1 MEKSM
6 KHPKSTW
13 AIKPAMFS
21 LASVLSLCGWSQE
34 SKVGIHNDPDAC
46 FNVEGSNLAS
56 QYREIRTIEDLGTH
70 THWMLLRDLS
80 RPAAPAVL
88 IQGQPDSKCVRLR
101 IEKSGLRSAPNLRRT
116 SLPVVH
122 AGDYL
127 IVSEHTRS
135 LDAELEA
142 TALKPAAIGESLTVR
157 LKFGGH
163 ILSAIATA
171 PGRASLSQESS
182 EVRR

>member
-1 MEKSM
+1 M

-13 AIKPAMFS
+13 AVKRAMFS
-21 LASVLSLCGWSQE
+21 LASVLSLSGWSQE
-34 SKVGIHNDPDAC
+34 SKVEIHNHPDAC
-46 FNVEGSNLAS
+46 FHVEGLNVAS
-56 QYREIRTIEDLGTH
+56 QYREIRSIEDLGTH
-70 THWMLLRDLS
+70 SHWMLLRDLS
-80 RPAAPAVL
+80 RPAAPALL
-88 IQGQPDSKCVRLR
+88 IQGQPDSKCARLR
-101 IEKSGLRSAPNLRRT
+101 IEKSGLRSAPNREST

-127 IVSEHTRS
+127 IVSEHTRN

-142 TALKPAAIGESLTVR
+142 TALKPAGIGESLTVR

-182 EVRR
+182 EIPR

>member
-13 AIKPAMFS
+13 AIKRAMFS
-21 LASVLSLCGWSQE
+21 LASVLSLSGWSQE
-34 SKVGIHNDPDAC
+34 SKVGVHNDQDAC
-46 FNVEGSNLAS
+46 FNVEGSSVAS

-70 THWMLLRDLS
+70 THWRLLRDLS
-80 RPAAPAVL
+80 HPAAPAVL
-88 IQGQPDSKCVRLR
+88 IPGQSDSKCASLR
-101 IEKSGLRSAPNLRRT
+101 IEKSGLRSAPNLGRT

-127 IVSEHTRS
+127 IVSEHTRNS
-135 LDAELEA
+135 DAELEA
-142 TALKPAAIGESLTVR
+142 TALKPAAIGESVTVR

-171 PGRASLSQESS
+171 PGRASFSQESS